1 MLKLNLLPPKQK
13 ETFEWEKNRR
23 LAIFSSGVFSLF
35 LLLFGGLLFSGVV
48 YNRIQLE
55 PFVEAIR
62 REEVREE
69 TQRAENLESNTRA
82 FVKKLQNV
90 RQIQE
95 ERDDYEV
102 VLRELALVPLS
113 GVVFSSVAIRE
124 EFSGKDT
131 VQIARIE
138 GHADTRDQVIAME
151 DTIKQHARFADLVS
165 PFSNKNQE
173 KDINFT
179 FTFRVLGP

>member
-55 PFVEAIR
+55 PLAESIR

-69 TQRAENLESNTRA
+69 TRRAESLESDTRA
-82 FVKKLQNV
+82 FVKKLRNV
-90 RQIQE
+90 RQIQK
-95 ERDDYEV
+95 ERDGYEL
-102 VLRELALVPLS
+102 VLRELALLPPS
-113 GVVFSSVAIRE
+113 GVVFSSVNIRE
-124 EFSGKDT
+124 ELSGEDT
-131 VQIARIE
+131 TKTVRIE
-138 GHADTRDQVIAME
+138 GHADTRDQVIVME
-151 DTIKQHARFADLVS
+151 GTIKRHARFTDLVS

-173 KDINFT
+173 RDINFT
-179 FTFRVLGP
+179 FTFTIIP